1 MKGITKKII
10 AAAAAAAM
18 TITAVGLSAYA
29 DKTNGWVKED
39 GVSRRYSS
47 GSPYTGWLKNKDGSK
62 KYVLDGYL
70 VKGYFTIG
78 SKTYNFGED
87 GTYTGEKFTPPVI
100 GECKDDI
107 LPTTDKITVTI
118 STTDNSGKKYGAA
131 EPYKMERWE
140 KGLWVDCMDESSMYG
155 VDDVSLGVSY
165 EKGNTGT
172 FYPQAYTGNNFSEGY
187 YRITFPAWEEENREG
202 TWHIVYTV
210 FQVTSGKSG
219 WVKEDGINRR
229 YNNGKP
235 YTGWIKGKDGAKKY
249 CLDGYLA
256 TGDMQI
262 GDSSYSFDKDGNL
275 TGQTPLAISADVGG
289 KIKAGTKNITIKLT
303 KITDIGTQNF
313 GAPVLLERWEKGQW
327 VDCFADLDGNVPMTM
342 ELYSMNYKGETF
354 DLPFRSL
361 ASTGYKLTPGFY
373 RIPINDVTDTSIKF
387 ANPVAVLSEDG
398 TVTPVTL
405 QSPKADS
412 DVEFASAYAMFEVV
426 AK

>member
-47 GSPYTGWLKNKDGSK
+47 GSPYTGWLKNNDGSK
-62 KYVLDGYL
+62 KYCLDGYL
-70 VKGYFTIG
+70 MTGDFQIG
-78 SKTYNFGED
+78 KYVYSFGKD
-87 GTYTGEKFTPPVI
+87 GTYTGEKQIPLFSADCGGVV
-100 GECKDDI
+100 
-107 LPTTDKITVTI
+107 PTDTKALKIRLSI
-118 STTDNSGKKYGAA
+118 NDNSGKEYFTGN
-131 EPYKMERWE
+131 PDKMERWE
-140 KGLWVDCMDESSMYG
+140 KGQWVNCIETDYATEDVGILLSS
-155 VDDVSLGVSY
+155 DDNFSY
-165 EKGNTGT
+165 AN
-172 FYPQAYTGNNFSEGY
+172 FYPVQYAGKNFTAGY
-187 YRITFPAWEEENREG
+187 YRLTFTVGEDENYSQ
-202 TWHIVYTV
+202 TKQNYYAV
-210 FQVTSGKSG
+210 FEAADVKSG

-262 GDSSYSFDKDGNL
+262 GDSSYSFDKNGNL

-303 KITDIGTQNF
+303 KLTDNSTQSF

-342 ELYSMNYKGETF
+342 ELYSMNYKGET
-354 DLPFRSL
+354 LEIPFRSL

-373 RIPINDVTDTSIKF
+373 RIPINDVTDSGIRME
-387 ANPVAVLSEDG
+387 NPVAVLSEDG
-398 TVTPVTL
+398 TVTPITL
-405 QSPKADS
+405 QSAKAES
-412 DVEFASAYAMFEVV
+412 AASYASAYAMFEVV